1 MILDIEI
8 IPKFEVKNKKIL
20 SLIYTPGVAKSSIA
34 IKEKPDRVFDLTNRS
49 NSIAILSH
57 NYETSLKRAIYIK
70 KTKNIDAY
78 PLEIANCPEEDTN
91 FVIENIMPNFMG
103 VDRALLDGKD
113 IEAECDI
120 PTMSKNCLI
129 MGAIEEMEPVRLRE
143 AFQGVIETRTVVKNG
158 SEYEKP
164 VAIVSDGS
172 AVLGLGN
179 IGAFGAL
186 PVMEGKAA
194 LFYSLA
200 DVNAMPLC
208 LNTQIPDE
216 IIKICTLLQNS
227 FSGINLEDISA
238 PRCFAIEEKLIETL
252 GIPVFHDDQHGTATI
267 VVAGLLNA
275 LEVVNK
281 NLEDIKIIMSGAGAA
296 GCAICKLLLKVGVKN
311 ITMFDKDGIVKTSRP
326 QNDSYLEQLAQKTNL
341 ENLNVPLSEAIKEA
355 DVFIGV
361 SAPNILT
368 SEMVSSM
375 ASDAIVFALA
385 NPTPE
390 IMPDVAKSAGAKIV
404 ATGRSDF
411 SNQINNSLVF
421 PGLFRGVIDSK
432 IKKITDE
439 IKLLAATSLAES
451 VLPSELEENYI
462 IPDALDKDV
471 AKNISACIINHVR
484 KS

>member
-8 IPKFEVKNKKIL
+8 IPKFEVENKKIL

-34 IKEKPDRVFDLTNRS
+34 IKENPDRVFDLTNRS

-57 NYETSLKRAIYIK
+57 NYEDSLKRAIHIK
-70 KTKNIDAY
+70 KTKNTDAY
-78 PLEIANCPEEDTN
+78 PLEIAECSEDDIN

-129 MGAIEEMEPVRLRE
+129 MGAIEDMEPVRLRE
-143 AFQGVIETRTVVKNG
+143 AFQGVIETRAVVKNG

-164 VAIVSDGS
+164 IAVVSDGS

-179 IGAFGAL
+179 IGALGAL
-186 PVMEGKAA
+186 PVMEGKSA

-200 DVNAMPLC
+200 DVSAMPLC
-208 LNTQIPDE
+208 LNTQIPNE
-216 IIKICTLLQNS
+216 IIKICTLLRNS

-238 PRCFAIEEKLIETL
+238 PRCFEIEEKLIETL
-252 GIPVFHDDQHGTATI
+252 DIPVFHDDQHGTATI

-296 GCAICKLLLKVGVKN
+296 GCAICKLLLRVGVKN
-311 ITMFDKDGIVKTSRP
+311 ITMFDKNGIVKTSRAE
-326 QNDSYLEQLAQKTNL
+326 NDPYLEQIAQRTNL
-341 ENLNVPLSEAIKEA
+341 ENLDVPLSEAIKGA

-361 SAPNILT
+361 SAPNVLT
-368 SEMVSSM
+368 FEMVKEM
-375 ASDAIVFALA
+375 AQDAIVFALA

-390 IMPDVAKSAGAKIV
+390 IMPDIAKSAGAKIV

-411 SNQINNSLVF
+411 PNQINNSLVF

>member
-20 SLIYTPGVAKSSIA
+20 SLIYTPGVAKSSLE
-34 IKEKPDRVFDLTNRS
+34 IKENPDRVFDLTNRS
-49 NSIAILSH
+49 NSIAILSN
-57 NYETSLKRAIYIK
+57 NYETSLKRAIHIK

-78 PLEIANCPEEDTN
+78 PLEIAVCSGSDIN

-103 VDRALLDGKD
+103 IDRVLLDGGD

-120 PTMSKNCLI
+120 PTRSKNCFI
-129 MGAIEEMEPVRLRE
+129 TDAIENMEPVRLRE
-143 AFQGVIETRTVVKNG
+143 AFQGVIEVKTVVKNG
-158 SEYEKP
+158 TEYEKP
-164 VAIVSDGS
+164 VAVISDGS

-179 IGAFGAL
+179 IGALGAL
-186 PVMEGKAA
+186 PVMEGKSA

-200 DVNAMPLC
+200 NVSAMPLC
-208 LNTQIPDE
+208 LNTQNPEE

-238 PRCFAIEEKLIETL
+238 PRCFEIEEKLIEIL
-252 GIPVFHDDQHGTATI
+252 NIPVFHDDQHGTATI

-275 LEVVNK
+275 LTVVNK
-281 NLEDIKIIMSGAGAA
+281 NLEEIKIIMSGAGAA
-296 GCAICKLLLKVGVKN
+296 GTAICKLLLKVGVKN

-326 QNDSYLEQLAQKTNL
+326 QNDFYLEQIAQKTNL
-341 ENLNVPLSEAIKEA
+341 ENLDIPLTEAIKGA
-355 DVFIGV
+355 DVFVGV
-361 SAPNILT
+361 SAPNVLT
-368 SEMVSSM
+368 SEMVKKM
-375 ASDAIVFALA
+375 APNAIVFALA

-390 IMPDVAKSAGAKIV
+390 IMPDVAREAGAKIV

-411 SNQINNSLVF
+411 PNQINNSLVF

-451 VLPSELEENYI
+451 VLSYELEENYI
-462 IPDALDKDV
+462 IPDALDKEV